1 MKMNG
6 LTGSANKNG
15 TLNKSIVDVK
25 SYIIALGTGIIT
37 QSFLNPIYLIST
49 ISWFMN

>member
-6 LTGSANKNG
+6 IVGAANKIG
-15 TLNKSIVDVK
+15 KLNKSIIDIK
-25 SYIIALGTGIIT
+25 SYIIALGTGILT

-49 ISWFMN
+49 ISWFMI